1 MVCFVTLLAWLLLP
15 YWVWYAL
22 FHLPL
27 WFIFTGHWLYCFI
40 SCFLRSS
47 IPGMVYIV
55 PPLASLV
62 HHYWAWLE
70 AFHFMLHWFVIVGHN
85 LYYFT
90 LCFTGSSMQSIGGIV
105 SLSTLVLPY
114 WTWLVLFYF
123 ILHWFIING
132 YCCIVS
138 LHASVVDQY
147 RALMELFHSPR
158 CFFLAVH
165 GLHIFI
171 SCFSGSSLL
180 VMVCIVS
187 LDDSLVYHCWLMRY
201 WFFLTGYGMYCFT
214 SITGSSLLCMS
225 CILSCHASLVLPY
238 RTLFVLF
245 HIMTH

>member
-1 MVCFVTLLAWLLLP
+1 
-15 YWVWYAL
+15 
-22 FHLPL
+22 
-27 WFIFTGHWLYCFI
+27 
-40 SCFLRSS
+40 
-47 IPGMVYIV
+47 MVYIV
-55 PPLASLV
+55 SPLTSLV

-85 LYYFT
+85 LHYFT
-90 LCFTGSSMQSIGGIV
+90 LCFTGSSMQSIVGIV

-147 RALMELFHSPR
+147 RALMELFHSPS

-165 GLHIFI
+165 GLHFFI

-187 LDDSLVYHCWLMRY
+187 LDDSLVYHCLLMRY
-201 WFFLTGYGMYCFT
+201 
-214 SITGSSLLCMS
+214 
-225 CILSCHASLVLPY
+225 
-238 RTLFVLF
+238 
-245 HIMTH
+245 